1 MDIHA
6 LTIKKF
12 GELLRKKELSASEVV
27 KTYIGKVKEDTV
39 IRPYLTVMDDFA
51 LEEARYVDARVGRG
65 EDMHPLAGVPLG
77 IKDNIL
83 VEGIRTTAG
92 SKILD
97 SYVGSYDATVIK
109 KIKDTHAVILGKTN
123 LDEFAMGSSNENSA
137 FYTTKNPHDAT
148 RVPGGSSGGSAAA
161 VAGNFALGAL
171 GSDTGGSI
179 REPAAFCGVAG
190 LKPTYGS
197 VSRFGLIA
205 LASSLDQIGPF
216 GKTVED
222 AAIIFDAI
230 KGHDVHDATSNVG
243 EYATTSVY
251 DERYAKGL
259 TLGVPKEYFEEKM
272 DEDVSRAV
280 EGAIETFKKGGFTV
294 KEISLPHTKY
304 AVSVYYVIMTAEA
317 SSNLARFDGVRYGR
331 NSEKNTLWDIYK
343 ETRGRGFGDEVK
355 RRILLGTFVLSSG
368 YYDAYYLKAQ
378 KVRKLITND
387 FENVFRGGKEKVDAI
402 LAPVVPTKAFAVG
415 EKISDPIAMYLSD
428 IFTIPANF
436 AGLPALSLP
445 VKKYPLGK
453 ELPIGFQ
460 IIGKPF
466 HEKDVMNLGMWY
478 ERETEGKK

>member
-1 MDIHA
+1 MDIRT
-6 LTIKKF
+6 LTIKEF
-12 GELLRKKELSASEVV
+12 GESLKSKKFSAEEIVDIYIKNAREDEV
-27 KTYIGKVKEDTV
+27 T
-39 IRPYLTVMDDFA
+39 RPFITLCDA
-51 LEEARYVDARVGRG
+51 SAREEARRVDECVSKG
-65 EDMHPLAGVPLG
+65 ETIHPLAGVPLA

-83 VEGIRTTAG
+83 IEGVRTTAG

-97 SYVGSYDATVIK
+97 SYVGSYDATVVK
-109 KIKDTHAVILGKTN
+109 KIKEAHGIIIGKTN

-137 FYTTKNPHDAT
+137 FFSTKNPHDPT

-161 VAGNFALGAL
+161 VAGNFALGSL

-179 REPAAFCGVAG
+179 REPASFCGVVG

-230 KGHDVHDATSNVG
+230 KGHDAHDATSKKG
-243 EYATTSVY
+243 EYAPASLY
-251 DERYAKGL
+251 DEDRVKTR
-259 TLGVPKEYFEEKM
+259 TLGIPKEYFEEKM
-272 DEDVSRAV
+272 DKDVAREV
-280 EGAIETFKKGGFTV
+280 EEAIDVFRKKGFSI

-355 RRILLGTFVLSSG
+355 RRVLLGTFVLSSG

-378 KVRKLITND
+378 KVRKLIADD
-387 FENVFRGGKEKVDAI
+387 FENAFSENGGGVDAI
-402 LAPVVPTKAFAVG
+402 LAPVVPTKAFKVG

-436 AGLPALSLP
+436 AGLPAVSLP
-445 VKKYPLGK
+445 VKKYPLGG
-453 ELPIGFQ
+453 ELPVGFQ

-466 HEKDVMNLGMWY
+466 HEKDIMNLGMWY

>member
-1 MDIHA
+1 MDIQK

-12 GELLRKKELSASEVV
+12 GENLRKKEFSALEV
-27 KTYIGKVKEDTV
+27 TDAYIKRAEEDMV
-39 IRPYLTVMDDFA
+39 IRPYITLCDGA
-51 LEEARYVDARVGRG
+51 AREEARYVDGLVQQGT
-65 EDMHPLAGVPLG
+65 EMHPLAGVPLG

-83 VEGIRTTAG
+83 MEGIRTTAG

-97 SYVGSYDATVIK
+97 SYIGSYDATVVK

-137 FYTTKNPHDAT
+137 FYKTRNPHDTT

-161 VAGNFALGAL
+161 VAGDFALGAL

-179 REPAAFCGVAG
+179 REPASFCGIVG
-190 LKPTYGS
+190 MKPTYGS

-222 AAIIFDAI
+222 AAIIFDTI
-230 KGHDVHDATSNVG
+230 KGHDAHDATSKAG
-243 EYATTSVY
+243 EYAATSVY
-251 DERYAKGL
+251 DEHHTKGL
-259 TLGVPKEYFEEKM
+259 TLGVPREYFEEQM
-272 DEDVSRAV
+272 DTEVSRAV
-280 EGAIETFKKGGFTV
+280 EDAIYVFKKSGFLI

-317 SSNLARFDGVRYGR
+317 SSNLARFDGVRYER

-387 FENVFRGGKEKVDAI
+387 FEYAFDKKNDGVDVI
-402 LAPVVPTKAFAVG
+402 LAPVVPTKAFKIG

-436 AGLPALSLP
+436 AGLPAVSLP

-453 ELPIGFQ
+453 ELPVGFQ

-466 HEKDVMNLGMWY
+466 HEKDIMNLGMWY
-478 ERETEGKK
+478 ERETGSR

>member
-1 MDIHA
+1 MDIQK

-12 GELLRKKELSASEVV
+12 GDALRKKEFSALEITDAYI
-27 KTYIGKVKEDTV
+27 KTTEEDTM
-39 IRPYLTVMDDFA
+39 IRPYITVCDA
-51 LEEARYVDARVGRG
+51 AAREEARYVDGLVKQGV
-65 EDMHPLAGVPLG
+65 EMHPLAGVPLG

-83 VEGIRTTAG
+83 MEGIRTTAG

-97 SYVGSYDATVIK
+97 AYIGGYDATVVK
-109 KIKDTHAVILGKTN
+109 KVKETHAVILGKTN

-137 FYTTKNPHDAT
+137 FYKTRNPHDTT
-148 RVPGGSSGGSAAA
+148 RVPGGSSGGSAAS

-179 REPAAFCGVAG
+179 REPASFCGIVG
-190 LKPTYGS
+190 MKPTYGS
-197 VSRFGLIA
+197 VSRFGLVA

-222 AAIIFDAI
+222 AAIIFDTI
-230 KGHDVHDATSNVG
+230 KGHDVHDATSKVG
-243 EYATTSVY
+243 EYAATSVY
-251 DERYAKGL
+251 DEQHVKEL
-259 TLGVPKEYFEEKM
+259 TLGVPREYFEEQM
-272 DEDVSRAV
+272 DKDVSRAV
-280 EGAIETFKKGGFTV
+280 EDAINVFKKGGFSV

-317 SSNLARFDGVRYGR
+317 SSNLARFDGVRYAR

-387 FENVFRGGKEKVDAI
+387 FENAFDGGNGGVDAI
-402 LAPVVPTKAFAVG
+402 LAPVTPTKAFKVG

-436 AGLPALSLP
+436 AGLPAVSLP

-453 ELPIGFQ
+453 ELPVGFQ

-466 HEKDVMNLGMWY
+466 HEKDIMNLGMWY
-478 ERETEGKK
+478 ERETGTN

>member
-1 MDIHA
+1 
-6 LTIKKF
+6 
-12 GELLRKKELSASEVV
+12 
-27 KTYIGKVKEDTV
+27 
-39 IRPYLTVMDDFA
+39 
-51 LEEARYVDARVGRG
+51 
-65 EDMHPLAGVPLG
+65 
-77 IKDNIL
+77 
-83 VEGIRTTAG
+83 
-92 SKILD
+92 
-97 SYVGSYDATVIK
+97 
-109 KIKDTHAVILGKTN
+109 
-123 LDEFAMGSSNENSA
+123 
-137 FYTTKNPHDAT
+137 
-148 RVPGGSSGGSAAA
+148 
-161 VAGNFALGAL
+161 
-171 GSDTGGSI
+171 
-179 REPAAFCGVAG
+179 
-190 LKPTYGS
+190 
-197 VSRFGLIA
+197 
-205 LASSLDQIGPF
+205 
-216 GKTVED
+216 
-222 AAIIFDAI
+222 
-230 KGHDVHDATSNVG
+230 
-243 EYATTSVY
+243 
-251 DERYAKGL
+251 
-259 TLGVPKEYFEEKM
+259 VPKEYFEEKM

-402 LAPVVPTKAFAVG
+402 RAPVVPTKAFAVG

>member
-1 MDIHA
+1 MDIQK

-12 GELLRKKELSASEVV
+12 GDALRKKEFSALEI
-27 KTYIGKVKEDTV
+27 TDAYIKRTEEDAV
-39 IRPYLTVMDDFA
+39 IRPYITVCDA
-51 LEEARYVDARVGRG
+51 AAREEARYVDGLVKRG
-65 EDMHPLAGVPLG
+65 VEMHPLAGVPLG

-83 VEGIRTTAG
+83 MEGIRTTAG

-97 SYVGSYDATVIK
+97 AYIGGYDATVVK
-109 KIKDTHAVILGKTN
+109 KVKETHAVILGKTN

-137 FYTTKNPHDAT
+137 FYKTRNPHDTT
-148 RVPGGSSGGSAAA
+148 RVPGGSSGGSAAS

-179 REPAAFCGVAG
+179 REPASFCGIVG
-190 LKPTYGS
+190 MKPTYGS
-197 VSRFGLIA
+197 VSRFGLVA

-216 GKTVED
+216 GKTVDD
-222 AAIIFDAI
+222 AAIIFDTI
-230 KGHDVHDATSNVG
+230 KGHDAHDATSKVG
-243 EYATTSVY
+243 EYATTSMY
-251 DERYAKGL
+251 DEHRAKEL
-259 TLGVPKEYFEEKM
+259 TLGVPREYFEEQM
-272 DEDVSRAV
+272 DKDVSRAV
-280 EGAIETFKKGGFTV
+280 QDAINIFKKSGFSV

-304 AVSVYYVIMTAEA
+304 AVSVYYVIMMAEA
-317 SSNLARFDGVRYGR
+317 SSNLARFDGVRYAR

-387 FENVFRGGKEKVDAI
+387 FENAFDGGNGGVDAI
-402 LAPVVPTKAFAVG
+402 LAPVTPTKAFKVG

-436 AGLPALSLP
+436 AGLPAVSLP

-453 ELPIGFQ
+453 ELPVGFQ

-466 HEKDVMNLGMWY
+466 HEKDIMNLGMWY
-478 ERETEGKK
+478 ERETGTN